1 MGLALTQNVVHW
13 ASALALY
20 FPEESRFQQPCLS
33 KIKQTLRLYP
43 VSATPAASAT
53 SFCAKKKNRRIQ
65 TILKTEQKNK
75 HVELAAKYMGAENRK
90 DEEEKN
96 SGLRMSQKRE
106 GRHAQFLAAFSALT
120 SREYLSGS

>member
-1 MGLALTQNVVHW
+1 MQ
-13 ASALALY
+13 
-20 FPEESRFQQPCLS
+20 
-33 KIKQTLRLYP
+33 KK
-43 VSATPAASAT
+43 
-53 SFCAKKKNRRIQ
+53 KKKNRRIQ

>member
-53 SFCAKKKNRRIQ
+53 CFCEKKKKKKKNTNNIDNR
-65 TILKTEQKNK
+65 
-75 HVELAAKYMGAENRK
+75 AEK
-90 DEEEKN
+90 
-96 SGLRMSQKRE
+96 
-106 GRHAQFLAAFSALT
+106 
-120 SREYLSGS
+120 